1 MISAHTRSGRF
12 SPTPH
17 ATQPA
22 HIDHDPPIPVLHDR
36 ATEPAGLTGASA
48 PNRPRLVIAD
58 DDPVV
63 QSMLT
68 MSLGRRFEV
77 VGAAADG
84 EEAIELARV
93 WQPDAALVDV
103 QMPKGGG
110 LGAVHGI
117 REVAP
122 DTAIVMLSG
131 HRSHGAVRELTRAG
145 AIAYRR
151 KGATP
156 DALATALTES
166 IEAHAAERRASA
178 WPILAWYCRG
188 LNRRPRRPSP

>member
-1 MISAHTRSGRF
+1 LQWSVLPH
-12 SPTPH
+12 PH

-22 HIDHDPPIPVLHDR
+22 HIDDHPPIPVLDDR
-36 ATEPAGLTGASA
+36 PTQPAGLTSASGGD
-48 PNRPRLVIAD
+48 RPRLVIAD

-63 QSMLT
+63 QSMLS
-68 MSLGRRFEV
+68 MSLGGRFDV

-84 EEAIELARV
+84 EEAVELARV

-110 LGAVHGI
+110 LRAVRGI

-122 DTAIVMLSG
+122 GTAIVMLSG
-131 HRSHGAVRELTRAG
+131 HRSHGVVGELTLAG

-151 KGATP
+151 KGATA
-156 DALATALTES
+156 DALAAALTES
-166 IEAHAAERRASA
+166 IEAHAVERRASA